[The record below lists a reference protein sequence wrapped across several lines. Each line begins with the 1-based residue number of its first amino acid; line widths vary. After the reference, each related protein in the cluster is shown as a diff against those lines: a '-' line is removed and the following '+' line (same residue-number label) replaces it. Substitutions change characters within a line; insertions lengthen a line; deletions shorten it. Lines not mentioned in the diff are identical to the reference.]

1 MGETAYCILLR
12 GVRDPTREP
21 LCDMKCLPPR
31 LLVKEAD
38 LLIVAGVIP
47 TLVLGFL
54 SDRT

>member
-1 MGETAYCILLR
+1 
-12 GVRDPTREP
+12 
-21 LCDMKCLPPR
+21 MKCLPPR